1 MFSGISI
8 WQLLILLA
16 IVVLLFGTKK
26 LRNIGGDLGGAV
38 KGFKNA
44 MKDGEEEQD
53 QKRLA
58 EDEKD
63 ARIQPKRGI
72 LSLILAL
79 PGSTQQLFPPPS
91 TSIDRTAPARRS
103 PALTPAPR

>member
-1 MFSGISI
+1 MLSGISI
-8 WQLLILLA
+8 WQLLILLV

-44 MKDGEEEQD
+44 MKDGEAEQD

-58 EDEKD
+58 EEDKQPAEKTESKD
-63 ARIQPKRGI
+63 KDQA
-72 LSLILAL
+72 
-79 PGSTQQLFPPPS
+79 
-91 TSIDRTAPARRS
+91 
-103 PALTPAPR
+103 

>member
-26 LRNIGGDLGGAV
+26 LRNMGGDLGGAV

-58 EDEKD
+58 DEEKEAPEQKTEKD
-63 ARIQPKRGI
+63 KEKEQA
-72 LSLILAL
+72 
-79 PGSTQQLFPPPS
+79 
-91 TSIDRTAPARRS
+91 
-103 PALTPAPR
+103 

>member
-38 KGFKNA
+38 KGFKSA

-58 EDEKD
+58 DEDKGESVNQDSKEKD
-63 ARIQPKRGI
+63 KDQA
-72 LSLILAL
+72 
-79 PGSTQQLFPPPS
+79 
-91 TSIDRTAPARRS
+91 
-103 PALTPAPR
+103 